1 MTKTSNFN
9 LHYCMLLA
17 TLMLSFSCKDDPV
30 EVMEFPADFEVVNDG
45 DSTLEICLDCE
56 NKLVFY
62 LDIAE
67 RSLYTFSDNILDW
80 KAFSEE
86 YPHVSVIVYL
96 SGIDEKKG
104 KTKEK
109 MEAYLEYN
117 KFPYQVFL
125 DPDYQFYKINN
136 LDNSF
141 FKNNKGH
148 QAFWVKGNEI
158 LSPANIGIPKARK
171 EELERFFGE
180 N

>member
-1 MTKTSNFN
+1 
-9 LHYCMLLA
+9 MLLA

-56 NKLVFY
+56 NKLVMY
-62 LDIAE
+62 LDIAQW
-67 RSLYTFSDNILDW
+67 SLYTFSDNILDW

-109 MEAYLEYN
+109 MEAYLEYY

-158 LSPANIGIPKARK
+158 LSPANIGMPQARK
-171 EELERFFGE
+171 EELDLYFGKE
-180 N
+180 